1 MADIE
6 FLDHTDFVDR
16 RGTVRTFL
24 PSDPIVEYNLI
35 TLKAGD
41 VRGMHW
47 HPHFVEYLL
56 FVSGEGSLT
65 WRDIY
70 PPVGGGK
77 SLRYKRDVEAGV
89 STRAPIGV
97 AHAVEAT
104 TDLTF
109 IAMLTRRW
117 DDSDPPII
125 SADV

>member
-6 FLDHTDFVDR
+6 FLDHTDYTDS

-24 PSDPIVEYNLI
+24 PPEPIVEYNLI

-47 HPHFVEYLL
+47 HPHFIEYLL
-56 FVSGEGSLT
+56 FVSGDGWLA
-65 WRDIY
+65 WRDIEGHRTTHRR
-70 PPVGGGK
+70 VGH
-77 SLRYKRDVEAGV
+77 GV

-97 AHAVEAT
+97 AHSVTAL

-125 SADV
+125 AFDV